1 MYLRLEIYGVILGM
15 YLLDFMEVLL
25 MVFFLVKKQEHHLPK
40 AGGIFAKKS
49 IRGIE

>member
-1 MYLRLEIYGVILGM
+1 MYRGLQLWCYFGYVFVRFHGGTSYGV
-15 YLLDFMEVLL
+15 
-25 MVFFLVKKQEHHLPK
+25 FLVEKQEHHLPK